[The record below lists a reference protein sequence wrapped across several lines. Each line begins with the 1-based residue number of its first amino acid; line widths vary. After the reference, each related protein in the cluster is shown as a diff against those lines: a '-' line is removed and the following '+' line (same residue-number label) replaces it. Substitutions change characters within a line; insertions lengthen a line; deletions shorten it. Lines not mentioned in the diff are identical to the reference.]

1 MNEQY
6 PSAFSEVICI
16 IDRASDYEKN
26 KIPKS
31 FMNFLIENSNPNYN
45 PQFDNNVEIKDLNLM
60 KETKGILSL
69 IYLSYLSNDEEKTK
83 YKQLLN
89 ENYKLKEE
97 ELRQKYDVFK
107 DVNKN
112 NNTPDLQDKT
122 DQIDTKDMSMVQ
134 YKKENIFKKIFNKI
148 IQIFNRKRR

>member
-112 NNTPDLQDKT
+112 NNTPGLQDKT